1 MVVFPS
7 LYFEQV
13 SMRSDDLQLSMIIYH
28 RIALY
33 GFDSGPLVVVDFRF
47 VPRKLF
53 FLPGASVF
61 FLRCFG

>member
-1 MVVFPS
+1 
-7 LYFEQV
+7 
-13 SMRSDDLQLSMIIYH
+13 MRSDDLQLSMIIYH